1 MSLKEF
7 KANVPYRV
15 LRLMTGL
22 FLYAL
27 GQVFCM
33 QAAIGLAP
41 WDALNSGLVRCL
53 GGTFGRMNVC
63 VAIVLVFVDLLLKEK
78 LGIGTISNAILI
90 GTFFDWIQSLRL
102 IPQAGRF
109 LPGVGMM
116 LLGLLFIS
124 VGTFLYVG
132 AGFGSGP
139 RDSLMVAL
147 CRRFR
152 KAPVGVIRG
161 CIEAVVLCIGW
172 LLGGSVGIG
181 TVIAVLG
188 ISVILDRTFRLF
200 HFDPAAVQQ
209 ESLADTVR
217 AIKQWYSHNKGK

>member
-1 MSLKEF
+1 MNPNRVKR
-7 KANVPYRV
+7 NVPYR
-15 LRLMTGL
+15 LFRLIAGL

-27 GQVFCM
+27 GQVFCI

-63 VAIVLVFVDLLLKEK
+63 VAIVLVLVDILLREK
-78 LGIGTISNAILI
+78 LGIGTIFNAIFI
-90 GTFFDWIQSLRL
+90 GTFFDWIQSLHL

-109 LPGVGMM
+109 PLGVGMM
-116 LLGLLFIS
+116 LLGLALIS
-124 VGTFLYVG
+124 FGTFLYIG

-147 CRRFR
+147 SRRFR

-161 CIEAVVLCIGW
+161 GIEAVVLCIGW

-188 ISVILDRTFRLF
+188 ISVILQMTFRLCR
-200 HFDPAAVQQ
+200 FDPAAVQQ

-217 AIKQWYSHNKGK
+217 GIKQWYSQNNRS